1 MQFLY
6 FITLSHTINI
16 LKAQTKKMKHCFH
29 AEIYALVQNLI
40 LTYSSTKFTQ
50 HLDSSKNALMNA
62 IKKIAGLGPI

>member
-16 LKAQTKKMKHCFH
+16 LKAQTKKKMKHCFY

-40 LTYSSTKFTQ
+40 LTYSST
-50 HLDSSKNALMNA
+50 N
-62 IKKIAGLGPI
+62 